1 METKSNAKLKAMF
14 IIPSITGIILFMIP
28 VKNAAGEWT
37 VVVKILADI
46 ISGAIGGFLPLLCVL
61 ILTVSAVMSV
71 IALAKP
77 KFIMNSDIMKECFA
91 CKPIWVVLRVLAVI
105 FVWLTYLGVGE
116 DGVGLIGMITGGGQ
130 GGFVLY
136 DLLTTLV
143 IIFVIAA
150 LLLPLLT
157 LAAGLLARHLLIP
170 HLMRKNP
177 NNSTQALTAALCCVL
192 TAFNLLTGA
201 MLFSALSSGSFA
213 EPGEAFIRIVNV
225 LMGLMLIPMGNIM
238 PKVKRN
244 GAFGLRTRWSMA
256 NDTCWNRCQRMGGL
270 SLMVTGALI
279 VLGALLLPPAYS
291 TVLMLLL
298 ILLDGVFSTVYSY
311 QVYQKYGRN

>member
-1 METKSNAKLKAMF
+1 MKL
-14 IIPSITGIILFMIP
+14 PTRLCSILT
-28 VKNAAGEWT
+28 
-37 VVVKILADI
+37 
-46 ISGAIGGFLPLLCVL
+46 FLPL
-61 ILTVSAVMSV
+61 IVSALLLPLMPRQIPAHYNLS
-71 IALAKP
+71 
-77 KFIMNSDIMKECFA
+77 
-91 CKPIWVVLRVLAVI
+91 
-105 FVWLTYLGVGE
+105 
-116 DGVGLIGMITGGGQ
+116 GQ
-130 GGFVLY
+130 IDRWGSPLE
-136 DLLTTLV
+136 L
-143 IIFVIAA
+143 

-177 NNSTQALTAALCCVL
+177 NNSLQALTAALCCVL
-192 TAFNLLTGA
+192 AAFNLLTGA

-256 NDTCWNRCQRMGGL
+256 NDACWNRCQRMGGL

-298 ILLDGVFSTVYSY
+298 ILLDAVFSTVYSY

>member
-1 METKSNAKLKAMF
+1 MKLLNRLC
-14 IIPSITGIILFMIP
+14 SILT
-28 VKNAAGEWT
+28 
-37 VVVKILADI
+37 
-46 ISGAIGGFLPLLCVL
+46 FLPL
-61 ILTVSAVMSV
+61 IVSALLLPLMPQQIPAHYNLS
-71 IALAKP
+71 
-77 KFIMNSDIMKECFA
+77 
-91 CKPIWVVLRVLAVI
+91 
-105 FVWLTYLGVGE
+105 
-116 DGVGLIGMITGGGQ
+116 GQ
-130 GGFVLY
+130 IDRWGSPLE
-136 DLLTTLV
+136 L
-143 IIFVIAA
+143 

-177 NNSTQALTAALCCVL
+177 NNSPQALTAALCCVL
-192 TAFNLLTGA
+192 AAFNLLTGA
-201 MLFSALSSGSFA
+201 ILFSALSSGSFA
-213 EPGEAFIRIVNV
+213 EPGEAFVRIVNV

-256 NDTCWNRCQRMGGL
+256 NDACWNRCQRMGGL

-279 VLGALLLPPAYS
+279 VLGALLLPPSYS

-298 ILLDGVFSTVYSY
+298 ILLDAVFSTVYSY

>member
-1 METKSNAKLKAMF
+1 M
-14 IIPSITGIILFMIP
+14 
-28 VKNAAGEWT
+28 
-37 VVVKILADI
+37 
-46 ISGAIGGFLPLLCVL
+46 
-61 ILTVSAVMSV
+61 
-71 IALAKP
+71 
-77 KFIMNSDIMKECFA
+77 
-91 CKPIWVVLRVLAVI
+91 
-105 FVWLTYLGVGE
+105 
-116 DGVGLIGMITGGGQ
+116 
-130 GGFVLY
+130 
-136 DLLTTLV
+136 
-143 IIFVIAA
+143 
-150 LLLPLLT
+150 LT

-177 NNSTQALTAALCCVL
+177 NNSPQALTAALCCVL
-192 TAFNLLTGA
+192 AAFNLLTGA

-279 VLGALLLPPAYS
+279 VLGALLLPPSYS

-298 ILLDGVFSTVYSY
+298 ILLDAVFSTVYSY